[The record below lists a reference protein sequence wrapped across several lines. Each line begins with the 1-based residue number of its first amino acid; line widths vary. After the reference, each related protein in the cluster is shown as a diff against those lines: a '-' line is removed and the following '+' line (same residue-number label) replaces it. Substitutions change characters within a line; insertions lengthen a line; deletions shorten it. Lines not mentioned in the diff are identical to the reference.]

1 MKKFWK
7 FVNLNDDE
15 TELQLY
21 SDIASRQSEDF
32 WTGEKGDEVTP
43 KLFLADLKE
52 VHTNNIC
59 VRINSNGGDVFAAN
73 VIATALEEEVKN
85 GRNVTCKIDGI
96 CASAA
101 VRVALACS
109 KVSIAKGAYMMIHKP
124 SNVLWG
130 YYNSDDMRKCAD
142 TLDTIQRGIASVY
155 ATKTGLSEKECEKLM
170 DKETWFT
177 ADEAVE
183 KGFADEVLFVEEKDE
198 GEEVLMNIKNAF
210 VASVATSDFNN
221 VPKALKEAFENKKNL
236 KKEGENPME
245 IKNYT
250 DLVAAFPDLVS
261 NAENKA
267 REEGVKAERERLK
280 AIDELSGK
288 ISNTLLNE
296 AKYGDTKMTADAVI
310 VKAFKEDKMLGKG
323 YLNAVEEDTKDN
335 DKVDSG
341 AVEED
346 EKPKDEEEE
355 AKNYLVNQAK
365 NCRKTG
371 GNK

>member
-1 MKKFWK
+1 
-7 FVNLNDDE
+7 L
-15 TELQLY
+15 
-21 SDIASRQSEDF
+21 
-32 WTGEKGDEVTP
+32 
-43 KLFLADLKE
+43 
-52 VHTNNIC
+52 
-59 VRINSNGGDVFAAN
+59 
-73 VIATALEEEVKN
+73 
-85 GRNVTCKIDGI
+85 
-96 CASAA
+96 
-101 VRVALACS
+101 
-109 KVSIAKGAYMMIHKP
+109 
-124 SNVLWG
+124 
-130 YYNSDDMRKCAD
+130 
-142 TLDTIQRGIASVY
+142 
-155 ATKTGLSEKECEKLM
+155 
-170 DKETWFT
+170 
-177 ADEAVE
+177 
-183 KGFADEVLFVEEKDE
+183 
-198 GEEVLMNIKNAF
+198 
-210 VASVATSDFNN
+210 NN

-250 DLVAAFPDLVS
+250 DLVAAFPDLVQ

-267 REEGVKAERERLK
+267 RDEGMKAERERLK

-355 AKNYLVNQAK
+355 MKNYLVAQAK